1 MGTNGRTKTER
12 LIEEYGLDGLGAEL
26 EAYWTGAAGERR
38 SLRDL
43 AALVNRRL
51 IRASM
56 EAAGLRPA
64 ESEVD
69 RIHAV
74 LRGDD
79 ASTGERIETRRELQ
93 RDGVD
98 VDGLTNDFVSH
109 QAVRTYLRQCRE
121 VEYERDGD
129 QLERDIETLRRLR
142 GRTSAVSERTLERL
156 RRTDRI
162 DLGTFDVTVD
172 VRVFCE
178 DCGTERSVI
187 GVLTDRGCECREN

>member
-1 MGTNGRTKTER
+1 MGTNRRTKTER
-12 LIEEYGLDGLGAEL
+12 LIREYGLDGIGAEL
-26 EAYWTGAAGERR
+26 EAYWIGEADERR

-43 AALVNRRL
+43 AALVNHRL
-51 IRASM
+51 IRATM
-56 EAAGLRPA
+56 EDAGLRPT
-64 ESEVD
+64 ESEVE

-79 ASTGERIETRRELQ
+79 ASTGERIETRRELE
-93 RDGVD
+93 RNGVD
-98 VDGLTNDFVSH
+98 VDGLTDDFVSH

-129 QLERDIETLRRLR
+129 QIERDVETLRRLQ
-142 GRTSAVSERTLERL
+142 GRTTAVSERTLERL

-162 DLGTFDVTVD
+162 DLGAFDVTVD

-187 GVLTDRGCECREN
+187 EILTDRGCECSDD